1 MIPQTE
7 FDLASSELET
17 EPSKNY
23 RMLISSE
30 RINGWNDEL
39 DAMKQVVYKILSTER
54 YQYLIYSWDYGI
66 ELKDLF
72 GEPVDYVCAELERR
86 ITEALTQDDRIN
98 GVSDFSFDVSKKGV
112 VRAAFKVETIFGE
125 FETETEAAI

>member
-30 RINGWNDEL
+30 RINGWNDEP